1 MHRKCTSRPICV
13 PTKLGIQEGG
23 GGGIM
28 ALDGTT
34 ACGQAVEGSG
44 GEEGSLRALDGVTE
58 HNLWTCWG
66 GRGRRGGI
74 RALSDGVTEHSML
87 TCC

>member
-1 MHRKCTSRPICV
+1 
-13 PTKLGIQEGG
+13 
-23 GGGIM
+23 M

-34 ACGQAVEGSG
+34 ACGQAVEGRG

-58 HNLWTCWG
+58 NNLWTCWG